1 MKRLIK
7 QLLTRTPLGWLQ
19 LKHDKIRLLTAIS
32 GIAFADLLIFMQAGF
47 QNALYQA
54 NTEYPR
60 RIQADIILL
69 STQAVELNQ
78 LQTFPRRRLYQAQDI
93 PGVQSANA
101 LYINSIEWKNPQTQ
115 SKTVMLVFGQ
125 NPDQPAFNLP
135 EIEAK
140 SDIIKLPDTV
150 LLDRSSRGDYQEVI
164 NKIEQGITVTT
175 EIDRRTISIG
185 GLFNVGA
192 SFANDGSLITSD
204 QNFLRLFPKREVG
217 TVSMGLINLK
227 SGYDPNQIKVALNA
241 HLPQDVQVLTHEEY
255 VDLELTYIK
264 EKTAIGFVF
273 GLGTAVG
280 FLVGVVIV
288 YQVLSTDVNDHLS
301 EYATMKAMGY
311 SNLYLFGV
319 VFEEAIILAV
329 IGFIPGVAV
338 SLALYNL
345 TRTAT
350 ALPMIMPLIRVV
362 LVLIS
367 TIIMCSVSGII
378 AAGKLHSADPADIF

>member
-1 MKRLIK
+1 MKKLINK
-7 QLLTRTPLGWLQ
+7 LLTRTPLGLLQ

-32 GIAFADLLIFMQAGF
+32 GIAFADILIFMQAGF

-78 LQTFPRRRLYQAQDI
+78 LQTFPRRRLFQAQDV
-93 PGVQSANA
+93 PGVKSADA
-101 LYINSIEWKNPQTQ
+101 LYVSALKWKNPQTNR
-115 SKTVMLVFGQ
+115 KTGMLVIGQ
-125 NPDQPAFNLP
+125 NPDQPAFDLP
-135 EIEAK
+135 EIKAK
-140 SDIIKLPDTV
+140 SDLIKLPDTV
-150 LLDRSSRGDYQEVI
+150 LFDRSSRGEYEEVI
-164 NKIEQGITVTT
+164 NKVEQGITVTT
-175 EIDRRTISIG
+175 EIDRRTITIG

-192 SFANDGSLITSD
+192 SFANDGALITGD
-204 QNFLRLFPKREVG
+204 QNFLRLFPNREVG
-217 TVSMGLINLK
+217 TISMGLIDVEPG
-227 SGYDPNQIKVALNA
+227 SDANQVKDILNA
-241 HLPQDVQVLTHEEY
+241 YLPEDVQALTHEEY
-255 VDLELTYIK
+255 IDFELTYIK

-288 YQVLSTDVNDHLS
+288 YQVLSTDVNDHIT

-311 SNLYLFGV
+311 SDLQLLGV

-338 SLALYNL
+338 SFGLYNL

-350 ALPMIMPLIRVV
+350 ALPMIMPLTRIV
-362 LVLIS
+362 LVLVS
-367 TIIMCSVSGII
+367 TIVMCSVSGMI
-378 AAGKLHSADPADIF
+378 AASKLHSADPADIF